1 MRWFGHVLRREINE
15 PVRKSKLIQV
25 EGTKKGKRR
34 PKITLIEVI
43 KKNDMS
49 IREVTWS
56 MTSDRIEW
64 RKRIYVASPN

>member
-15 PVRKSKLIQV
+15 LVRKSKLIQF
-25 EGTKKGKRR
+25 EGMKKGKRR

-49 IREVTWS
+49 IREVT
-56 MTSDRIEW
+56 
-64 RKRIYVASPN
+64 